1 MSSMGSDHKPL
12 ARPHRITHNQIASLQ
27 RLLHDF
33 DNCSMNGALDLVSNW
48 AGDPTL
54 FIDAWDSI
62 GEFLGEPIERM
73 GYPEDLNGP
82 G

>member
-1 MSSMGSDHKPL
+1 MGSDHKPL

-33 DNCSMNGALDLVSNW
+33 DNCSMNGALNLVSDW

-54 FIDAWDSI
+54 FTDAWDSV
-62 GEFLGEPIERM
+62 GAFLDELAEKTGNL
-73 GYPEDLNGP
+73 EDLNGSS
-82 G
+82 